1 MIIYGLETCPL
12 CQRAKKTLE
21 DNGKSISF
29 RDIRSNP
36 LNDVELNELINE
48 FGDRLVDRKSNDY
61 RSLNVWLK
69 NSEVDAQISSQPKV
83 MSRPIIR
90 NKNNFYIGWDDEIKS
105 QILSF

>member
-1 MIIYGLETCPL
+1 MIIYGLETCSL

-83 MSRPIIR
+83 MARPIIR

-105 QILSF
+105 QLLSF

>member
-1 MIIYGLETCPL
+1 MKITE
-12 CQRAKKTLE
+12 
-21 DNGKSISF
+21 KSISF

-83 MSRPIIR
+83 MARPIIR

-105 QILSF
+105 QLLSF

>member
-1 MIIYGLETCPL
+1 MSKGE
-12 CQRAKKTLE
+12 KTLE

-83 MSRPIIR
+83 MARPIIR

-105 QILSF
+105 QLLSF

>member
-29 RDIRSNP
+29 RDIRSDP

-69 NSEVDAQISSQPKV
+69 NSEVDAQISHVLHSKMPCHLKFLRSDPNCGIQ
-83 MSRPIIR
+83 
-90 NKNNFYIGWDDEIKS
+90 
-105 QILSF
+105 